1 MAIVISSLNKE
12 KIFEDK
18 EIINIGTKSGLDYPI
33 TLDFGLILTVQY
45 NAIDN
50 TCTILNPFSSD
61 KVLFK
66 GQPLGQKLVIDNV
79 CKLMF
84 ANSDEFLSI
93 KILASVPKQKTVEMI
108 ENEGFT
114 EDDMKSLYGSD
125 SNAAT
130 KVKIEKRKTDL
141 EKARVAII
149 KQVSYTINDLKSKLS
164 MNFKTSIFLHVG
176 LFISTLISSFA
187 VSNYLLG
194 LEIQETGNFLKLPT
208 NIKMLLGFTVLFF
221 GLCLLLKQ
229 SVYLCLQNKLGNE
242 KSPTSKPAQTFM
254 FMASA
259 IFLSA
264 IYAMNLIY
272 YMKPEKLVIFAILIS
287 AFFVGLMATLA
298 IGCGYY
304 KSSSKEI
311 SMELDKFEY
320 REDFEGIIKN
330 YQKWIELF
338 INNLSKTKINNIKDK
353 LFALQLKSVGETII
367 GILTAPF
374 LAYGVSN
381 TLAMCFPE
389 AAGWIRISG
398 LRFSPVFLVLATF
411 LIIFA
416 FFAFVNAFL
425 CDKKIFASNVIKQD
439 GFSNYLH
446 HGVDIYGLEG
456 IRKLNSEKINS
467 FIIAIAIIAIE
478 FSMNIS
484 YFMSEIGG
492 DLQGLFLSL
501 IAALVPT
508 ALLIAE
514 TYMLSQTKF
523 QVYASEE
530 LISKIDKD

>member
-1 MAIVISSLNKE
+1 MAVVISSLNKE

-18 EIINIGTKSGLDYPI
+18 EIINIGTKSSLDYPI
-33 TLDFGLILTVQY
+33 SLDFGLVLTVHY
-45 NAIDN
+45 NATEN
-50 TCTILNPFSSD
+50 KCTILNPFSSERI
-61 KVLFK
+61 LFK
-66 GQPLGQKLVIDNV
+66 GQPMGQKLVVDSI
-79 CKLMF
+79 CKLMI
-84 ANSDEFLSI
+84 AGTNEFISV
-93 KILASVPKQKTVEMI
+93 KIIQSSQSQKTVEMI
-108 ENEGFT
+108 EQESFT

-125 SNAAT
+125 VNAAT
-130 KVKIEKRKTDL
+130 KVKIEKKKVDL

-149 KQVSYTINDLKSKLS
+149 KQVSYTINDLKGKLS
-164 MNFKTSIFLHVG
+164 MNTKTSIFLHVG
-176 LFISTLISSFA
+176 LFISTLIASFA

-194 LEIQETGNFLKLPT
+194 LEIQETGNFLKMPT
-208 NIKMLLGFTVLFF
+208 NIKMLMGFTILFF
-221 GLCLLLKQ
+221 GLALLLKQ
-229 SVYLCLQNKLGNE
+229 SVYLCLQNKLGKE

-259 IFLSA
+259 IFLTA

-287 AFFVGLMATLA
+287 AFFVGLMATLS

-311 SMELDKFEY
+311 SMELDKYEF
-320 REDFEGIIKN
+320 REDFESIIKD

-353 LFALQLKSVGETII
+353 LFTLQLKSVGETII

-425 CDKKIFASNVIKQD
+425 CDKKVFGSNVIKQD
-439 GFSNYLH
+439 GFSNYFH

-456 IRKLNSEKINS
+456 VRKLNNEKVTS
-467 FIIAIAIIAIE
+467 FVIAISIIAIE